1 MLPRLLFTTLLAGH
15 ALIHAGFLSPRPATT
30 GGPEWPFALDR
41 SWLLTPLGLDAS
53 VARAIG
59 VALCLVLVAGYA
71 TAIVATFGVFGGP
84 AFVAGIA
91 VGSSASLLMLV
102 LFFHPWLIIGA
113 ILDLVLLF
121 GVLALD
127 WQMEPLP

>member
-1 MLPRLLFTTLLAGH
+1 MLPQLLFTALLAGH
-15 ALIHAGFLSPRPATT
+15 ALIHTGFLSPRPATA

-53 VARAIG
+53 LGRAIG

-71 TAIVATFGVFGGP
+71 TAILATFGVLGGP
-84 AFVAGIA
+84 AFVAGIV

-102 LFFHPWLIIGA
+102 LFFHPWLIVGA
-113 ILDLVLLF
+113 GLDLALLF
-121 GVLALD
+121 GVLALG
-127 WQMEPLP
+127 WRMEPLP